1 MERRASRWNQQSEGI
16 GVNHCLLEVEVL
28 EAPQVRYTQ
37 DNQTPVAEMAVRF
50 AGLRPEDP
58 PGQIKV
64 VGWGNLAQ
72 DLQNRAQAGQRLV
85 VEGRLRINTVSRADG
100 VKEKRAEITL
110 ARLHPLGE
118 ATHQGT
124 ASGAGMAARPEAAPT
139 AAAAPRNVPRPI
151 PPTSQAP
158 RPDPEA
164 TSLSTA
170 VATEKPPVWN
180 TSPLVA
186 DDLLDGDDDIPF

>member
-1 MERRASRWNQQSEGI
+1 M
-16 GVNHCLLEVEVL
+16 NHCLLEVEVL

-50 AGLRPEDP
+50 DGLRPEDP

-72 DLQNRAQAGQRLV
+72 DLQNRARAGQRLV
-85 VEGRLRINTVSRADG
+85 VEGRLRINTVSRPDG
-100 VKEKRAEITL
+100 VKEKRAELTL

-118 ATHQGT
+118 ATNQGT
-124 ASGAGMAARPEAAPT
+124 ATNAAGMAAKAEAAPM
-139 AAAAPRNVPRPI
+139 AAPAPRNMPRPI
-151 PPTSQAP
+151 TQTSQAP
-158 RPDPEA
+158 RPAQEA
-164 TSLSTA
+164 AGLARA
-170 VATEKPPVWN
+170 VAAEKPPVWN

-186 DDLLDGDDDIPF
+186 EDLLDGDDDIPF

>member
-1 MERRASRWNQQSEGI
+1 M
-16 GVNHCLLEVEVL
+16 NHCLLEVEVL

-124 ASGAGMAARPEAAPT
+124 ASGAGMAARPEAAP
-139 AAAAPRNVPRPI
+139 APRNVPRPI
-151 PPTSQAP
+151 PQTSQAP

-164 TSLSTA
+164 TSRSTA